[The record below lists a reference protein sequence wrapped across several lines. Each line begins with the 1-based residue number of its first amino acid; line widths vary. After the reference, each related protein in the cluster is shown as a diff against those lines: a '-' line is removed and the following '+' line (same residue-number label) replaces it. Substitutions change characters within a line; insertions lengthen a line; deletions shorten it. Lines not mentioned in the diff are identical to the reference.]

1 MQNVIKEYIRDE
13 KRNPHGVCVAVREND
28 EIFYGFSL
36 CNPLDKYDKE
46 LGYKIALARA
56 TSPSYQLP
64 LGGKTCDAVL
74 TAFENLEERALKY
87 FKDLQYSQVALHE
100 DLR

>member
-13 KRNPHGVCVAVREND
+13 KNNPRGVCVAVREND

-36 CNPLDKYDKE
+36 CNPEDKYNKD
-46 LGYKIALARA
+46 LGYRIAMNRA
-56 TSPSYQLP
+56 QAPTYQLP
-64 LGGKTCDAVL
+64 AVEERCQAVL
-74 TAFENLEERALKY
+74 NAFENLEERALKY